1 MRLDLRPTIT
11 APIAMTGRI
20 AHSHLDHEHHL
31 HLGVAFD
38 FSFNSGHRDFVVSQ
52 IMSYVTKLTAPV
64 AKAA

>member
-1 MRLDLRPTIT
+1 
-11 APIAMTGRI
+11 MTGRI